1 LDWTKNGSD
10 PEYPMMMRFLKECFK
25 IAEILLFILVVP
37 TVVFYFIALPWP
49 FFLDISYYVIVGL
62 FIFQSALS
70 YWYTTSV
77 FKSKVFVP
85 LPAAENKPVP
95 RTTFIVSAYLPNE
108 VSVVEATLVNIL
120 QNIKRPA
127 EGIEVVLAYN
137 TPQMEPLEL
146 KLREMTYRWSELI
159 LANAHGSRSKSE
171 NLNHAIELASGDM
184 IVLLDADHLISGD
197 CIARAW
203 RWLDEGY
210 DVVQGLCKIRNTAD
224 GIIPQIVGVEFEIMY
239 GVNHPSRSILF
250 DTSLFGGSNGY
261 WKADAIRKIRFDTD
275 MLTEDI
281 DTTLRGILAGLRFV
295 HDRSIVSTELAPVTL
310 GGLWFQ
316 RKRWSQGWFQCSL
329 KYQLAMWKTKYLNL
343 AQKFLWTTLLLW
355 RVIYD
360 VVGSLLFPVVLAF
373 WLHQG
378 RVILPVNAF
387 IVFALFFTML
397 SGPYQTIVAF
407 KNATLPR
414 GPTRHYVFFSFF
426 VWAYTIFKTVVHLVA
441 IRDELAGE
449 HLWVIS
455 KRGKA

>member
-1 LDWTKNGSD
+1 MTLRS
-10 PEYPMMMRFLKECFK
+10 LKEWFK
-25 IAEILLFILVVP
+25 VGEILLFILVLP
-37 TVVFYFIALPWP
+37 TVVFYYLSLQWP
-49 FFLDISYYVIVGL
+49 LFLDISYYTIVGL

-77 FKSKVFVP
+77 FNRKVFVP
-85 LPAAENKPVP
+85 LPTAKNQPIP

-120 QNIKRPA
+120 QNVIRPA
-127 EGIEVVLAYN
+127 DGIEVILAYN
-137 TPQMEPLEL
+137 TPHMEPLEL
-146 KLREMTYRWSELI
+146 KLREISYQQPELI

-184 IVLLDADHLISGD
+184 IVLLDADHLILGD
-197 CIARAW
+197 CLARAW

-210 DVVQGLCKIRNTAD
+210 DVVQGLCKIRNTSE
-224 GIIPQIVGVEFEIMY
+224 GIVPQIVGIEFEIMY
-239 GVNHPSRSILF
+239 GVNHPSRSIIF

-261 WKADAIRKIRFDTD
+261 WKPDAIRKIRFDVD

-281 DTTLRGILAGLRFV
+281 DTTLRGILAGLHFV
-295 HDRSIVSTELAPVTL
+295 HDKTIVSTELAPVTL
-310 GGLWFQ
+310 EGLWYQ
-316 RKRWSQGWFQCSL
+316 RKRWSQGWFQCSF

-343 AQKFLWTTLLLW
+343 GQKFLWSTLLVW

-373 WLHQG
+373 WLHLG
-378 RVILPVNAF
+378 RVTLPVNAF

-397 SGPYQTIVAF
+397 NGPYQTVIAF
-407 KNATLPR
+407 KNATPPR
-414 GPTRHYVFFSFF
+414 ASVWQYVFYSFA
-426 VWAYTIFKTVVHLVA
+426 VWAYTLFKTVVHLVA

-449 HLWVIS
+449 HSWVIS